1 MICILILLP
10 DSVRYYCKIERKST
24 IRYNDVI
31 KRKIEAEAPGVSK
44 KKKDRQTE
52 KKKGKSLS
60 AAAVSNPHREAPI
73 LKVRARY

>member
-10 DSVRYYCKIERKST
+10 DSVRYYFKIERKST

-44 KKKDRQTE
+44 KKK
-52 KKKGKSLS
+52 G
-60 AAAVSNPHREAPI
+60 
-73 LKVRARY
+73 